1 MKPWLLIDVDGVLNP
16 NPMHS
21 GSVPLAF
28 EGQGF
33 EIHRIR
39 PDGFY
44 NTFNV
49 GLTPKHGEWLLAMT
63 DVFRLGWATSWEHD
77 ANVHIGPKVGLPE
90 LPVAEV
96 GNRGYKV
103 GGILDLVVNDPFV
116 WLDDAA
122 SEYEKRDLDV
132 LHPSKHLVID
142 VNPRVGLT
150 QDDLRIARDWALNR

>member
-33 EIHRIR
+33 EIYRIR

-49 GLTPKHGEWLLAMT
+49 GLTPKHGGVVA
-63 DVFRLGWATSWEHD
+63 SHD
-77 ANVHIGPKVGLPE
+77 
-90 LPVAEV
+90 
-96 GNRGYKV
+96 
-103 GGILDLVVNDPFV
+103 
-116 WLDDAA
+116 
-122 SEYEKRDLDV
+122 
-132 LHPSKHLVID
+132 
-142 VNPRVGLT
+142 
-150 QDDLRIARDWALNR
+150 